1 MHAEQ
6 FLEPSIRHIGLTLA
20 EHCKAGTPAVLS
32 QRWWNDLLM
41 DWGMQDEDFKVQL
54 FRFVDVLPTL
64 KTDEQFTRLLAEYFS
79 HTPILPRTLKWSC
92 RSFPSPGSAPTSAPS
107 CCAGNSRA
115 WPIRSSPETPYTTR
129 CRS

>member
-6 FLEPSIRHIGLTLA
+6 LLEPSIRHIGRTLA
-20 EHCKAGTPAVLS
+20 EHCKTGTPSVLS

-79 HTPILPRTLKWSC
+79 HTPILPQSLKWSLQKL
-92 RSFPSPGSAPTSAPS
+92 PTLSL
-107 CCAGNSRA
+107 
-115 WPIRSSPETPYTTR
+115 IHI
-129 CRS
+129 